1 MTVSINL
8 SSILWR
14 AVFDTVGWC
23 LTVVAVAF
31 FVPSSFTLAGI
42 FGAVEAVGWGVS
54 GSLTVFFEGGV
65 PGVCAVEG
73 ESSADLLLGSL
84 VSRSFAGG
92 SLAGGSWACL
102 FL

>member
-14 AVFDTVGWC
+14 EVFDAVAWF

-31 FVPSSFTLAGI
+31 FVPSSFALAGV
-42 FGAVEAVGWGVS
+42 FGVVGAVGWGVS

-73 ESSADLLLGSL
+73 ESCADFLLGSL
-84 VSRSFAGG
+84 ISRFFVGG
-92 SLAGGSWACL
+92 SLGGGSGACL